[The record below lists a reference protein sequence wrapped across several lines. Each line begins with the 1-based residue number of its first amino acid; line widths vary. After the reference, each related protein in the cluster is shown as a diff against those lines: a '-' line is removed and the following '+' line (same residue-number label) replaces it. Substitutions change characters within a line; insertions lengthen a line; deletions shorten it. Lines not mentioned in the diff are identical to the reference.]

1 MGSTS
6 FPPQTFPTASM
17 QLIMKIQ
24 FLFQNESIFV
34 LNVNTTSVNSVVSVI
49 PAHMVLQS
57 SAKACL
63 VKANKVGVI

>member
-1 MGSTS
+1 
-6 FPPQTFPTASM
+6 
-17 QLIMKIQ
+17 MKIQ

-34 LNVNTTSVNSVVSVI
+34 LNLNTTSVNSVVSVI

-57 SAKACL
+57 SAKTCL